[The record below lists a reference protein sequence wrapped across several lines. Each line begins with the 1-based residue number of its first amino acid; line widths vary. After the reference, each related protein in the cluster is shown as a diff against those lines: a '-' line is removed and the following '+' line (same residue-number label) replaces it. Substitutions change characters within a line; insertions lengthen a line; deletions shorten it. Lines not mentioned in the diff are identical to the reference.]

1 MCFCSRISAV
11 MCALGSAIGLFFA
24 FGLGADR
31 SDIYFGLWGF
41 NPALSAICIGGM
53 FFKFSSLSFLYAVCC
68 CIGTCLIQGALFG
81 MFAPWGV
88 PIFTFPF
95 NFGVLLFLIG
105 HTSIVSCYNLLQ

>member
-1 MCFCSRISAV
+1 MSGRKCHVIVYALYSQQNRGALIFVGMCFCSRISAV

-53 FFKFSSLSFLYAVCC
+53 FFKFSSLSFLYA
-68 CIGTCLIQGALFG
+68 GLY
-81 MFAPWGV
+81 
-88 PIFTFPF
+88 
-95 NFGVLLFLIG
+95 
-105 HTSIVSCYNLLQ
+105 IVSLNLQPN